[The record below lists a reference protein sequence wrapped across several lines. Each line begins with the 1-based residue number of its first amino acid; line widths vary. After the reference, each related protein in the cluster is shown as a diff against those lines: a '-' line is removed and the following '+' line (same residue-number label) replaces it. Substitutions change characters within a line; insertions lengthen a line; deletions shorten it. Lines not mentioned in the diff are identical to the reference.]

1 MVILASY
8 GYKQSQVYNINC
20 KVAPLLELIRRNS
33 HSDICKLLQTRQE
46 QLVKEITEISVKV
59 EAKEKK
65 LSRLENPAAPPE
77 ETKEVP
83 QENLTKKRSAVDLK
97 RVPKSSHALAESK
110 KAEEAR
116 KAEEEKK
123 KIEEAKKVEEEKK
136 KAEEV
141 QKKKKEEV
149 KKGKKEEV
157 KELSPE
163 ELKLQQIENHKNDL
177 RRAIADFQTR
187 KAKLQEKCD
196 MIKASLEKFA
206 IPPKEIDLV
215 DQNST
220 RKFLIG
226 REEEIAMKLLNTR
239 SIYNVVTI
247 ENENFTPYEINGFCI
262 RTIEEDSSYVEE
274 PDPKAKSK
282 NKTAKKNK

>member
-123 KIEEAKKVEEEKK
+123 KIEEA
-136 KAEEV
+136 